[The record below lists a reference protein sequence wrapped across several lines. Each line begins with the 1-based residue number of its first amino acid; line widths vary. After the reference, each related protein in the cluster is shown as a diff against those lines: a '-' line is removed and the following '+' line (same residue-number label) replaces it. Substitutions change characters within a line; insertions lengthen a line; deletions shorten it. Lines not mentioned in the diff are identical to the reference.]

1 MTAAASDNG
10 KVPPGKAPPTNTAPP
25 TITGFPVASQTL
37 ASSDGSWTG
46 PGLNFSYQWLRC
58 DSLGLACSVVSGANQ
73 NTYPLASA
81 DVGSAIRVTVTAS
94 NRYGSASASSA
105 PTSAVATAPAPAST
119 APPANSSLPGVSGT
133 PTVGQALSATTGS
146 WSGSPTSYAYAWK
159 RCDSAGA
166 NCNAISG
173 ATSASYT
180 LASADTGFT
189 LRVMVTATNSG
200 GSASATSAQSGLVRA
215 SAPPANTA
223 LPVISG
229 TATVGQV
236 LSATTGSWSGSPSSY
251 AYAWKRCDSAGANCN
266 AISGATSAAYTLA
279 TADAGFTARVA
290 VTATNSGGS
299 ASATSVQS
307 AVIQAEAPAPAA
319 SSSRF
324 GIAAGWR
331 LPWLSATD
339 RTRYLDL
346 AKTMGT
352 KIVRFDIDWPSIQ
365 AGGPT
370 SYNWAAQDA
379 VVQGLNARGI
389 TVLGDIAYTPAWA
402 RPSGTTDKY
411 PPTNVSDYGNFCGAA
426 ARHYSP
432 MGVHNWEVWNEP
444 NIVPFFQPAPDIAKY
459 TAMLKAC
466 YTQIKAAD
474 PGATVVTGGMSPAGS
489 YNAPCGGASC
499 ANINPINFLQ
509 GIYANGGKGYFDALG
524 HHPYSFPSRPSTIA
538 TWSAWYQMFGTSPSL
553 RSVMSANGDDA
564 KKVWATEWGAP
575 TNGPLG
581 SGAVSEAEQAYQVTE
596 AFKLFGSYSW
606 AGPLF
611 VYNFRDDGTSTA
623 TRENFFGL
631 IRYDFSLKPAYSTYQ
646 AAAAAG

>member
-1 MTAAASDNG
+1 MPRPLPFVVAACLLIAGTGVTAAASDNG

-119 APPANSSLPGVSGT
+119 APPANSSLPAVSGT

-146 WSGSPTSYAYAWK
+146 WSGSPTSYAYAWE
-159 RCDSAGA
+159 RCDTAGA

-266 AISGATSAAYTLA
+266 AISGATSASYTLA
-279 TADAGFTARVA
+279 SADTGFTLRVM

-299 ASATSVQS
+299 ASATSAQS
-307 AVIQAEAPAPAA
+307 GLVRA
-319 SSSRF
+319 S
-324 GIAAGWR
+324 A
-331 LPWLSATD
+331 LS
-339 RTRYLDL
+339 
-346 AKTMGT
+346 
-352 KIVRFDIDWPSIQ
+352 
-365 AGGPT
+365 
-370 SYNWAAQDA
+370 
-379 VVQGLNARGI
+379 
-389 TVLGDIAYTPAWA
+389 
-402 RPSGTTDKY
+402 
-411 PPTNVSDYGNFCGAA
+411 
-426 ARHYSP
+426 
-432 MGVHNWEVWNEP
+432 
-444 NIVPFFQPAPDIAKY
+444 
-459 TAMLKAC
+459 
-466 YTQIKAAD
+466 
-474 PGATVVTGGMSPAGS
+474 
-489 YNAPCGGASC
+489 
-499 ANINPINFLQ
+499 
-509 GIYANGGKGYFDALG
+509 
-524 HHPYSFPSRPSTIA
+524 
-538 TWSAWYQMFGTSPSL
+538 
-553 RSVMSANGDDA
+553 
-564 KKVWATEWGAP
+564 
-575 TNGPLG
+575 
-581 SGAVSEAEQAYQVTE
+581 
-596 AFKLFGSYSW
+596 
-606 AGPLF
+606 
-611 VYNFRDDGTSTA
+611 
-623 TRENFFGL
+623 
-631 IRYDFSLKPAYSTYQ
+631 
-646 AAAAAG
+646 